1 MLINGLKIAQ
11 RIEIIKPINE
21 ASLCSLKSTS
31 SNTRTTSLET
41 SEDNTVVISDI
52 GKKYRKSYNN
62 VILDPLKIT
71 HVNQVA
77 NIRS

>member
-1 MLINGLKIAQ
+1 MLINGLTIAQ
-11 RIEIIKPINE
+11 RIEIIKPISE

-31 SNTRTTSLET
+31 SNTRTTSLDT

-52 GKKYRKSYNN
+52 GKKYHNSHDN
-62 VILDPLKIT
+62 VILAPLKIT
-71 HVNQVA
+71 HVNKVA